1 MKTLIIF
8 YSRYESTHRAA
19 LMIRDRL
26 ENCDII
32 EVELIKNV
40 NLNDYDRIIFG
51 SNIINGKINRKIIK
65 TIKKNKKLLKTK
77 KVYGFILCANKN
89 LYVER
94 YFHLLANLLETN
106 KVYYLGGVLDPAR
119 ASGFESLLI
128 ESIIVN
134 MNSQGLKA
142 TGINES
148 AIDEFVLM
156 IKNDQ

>member
-65 TIKKNKKLLKTK
+65 TIKFPWIKSYN
-77 KVYGFILCANKN
+77 
-89 LYVER
+89 
-94 YFHLLANLLETN
+94 
-106 KVYYLGGVLDPAR
+106 
-119 ASGFESLLI
+119 
-128 ESIIVN
+128 IIH
-134 MNSQGLKA
+134 
-142 TGINES
+142 
-148 AIDEFVLM
+148 FFF
-156 IKNDQ
+156 